1 MHMYIDLHCGIAS
14 DVLHMVLNVQY
25 LKSST
30 SYKKN
35 IYLTGQKT
43 FKQIVRKLLP
53 FLELQ

>member
-25 LKSST
+25 LKGSNSN
-30 SYKKN
+30 KRN

-43 FKQIVRKLLP
+43 SKQIVRKLQP
-53 FLELQ
+53 FLKLQ